1 MSDHLHLNLF
11 TMASVEHVSPGSW
24 TYPGDRSP
32 EYTDREYWT
41 EVARTAERG
50 GFDAVFFAD
59 VRGVYDVYGD
69 DRDTAVEK
77 GIQTPASDPQLVVP
91 AMAEVTD
98 ELGFAVTR
106 STTYTH
112 PYQLAREFSTLDHLT
127 DGRIAIN
134 VVTSYLQS
142 AAENL
147 GLDERMDKETRYD
160 RADEF
165 LDVCYQLWEDSWE
178 DDAVEID
185 RESGRYTDPEKVH
198 AIDHEG
204 DHFSVPG
211 PHGCEP
217 SPQRTPVVYQAG
229 SSDRGREFAAANAE
243 AVFASQPTEEGVREY
258 MADVKAR
265 AADHGRDPD
274 SLRFFIGVVP
284 VVGETQ
290 ALAEVKHEEYK
301 RHVDVESTLTLL
313 SGFLDMD
320 LSALDPDQK
329 VEHIET
335 DAIQGTMNAF
345 TKAQPDREWTVREVA
360 EFCGL
365 GTTSPTIVGTPEHV
379 ADELQYWYEEVGVHG
394 FNVKEVVRP
403 DSLTDFVDLVVPE
416 LRGRGLVPDREAD
429 QAATGAVDRESGTLR
444 ERLLGAGQSGLRD
457 DHPAKR

>member
-1 MSDHLHLNLF
+1 MTDRLHLNLF
-11 TMASVEHVSPGSW
+11 TMSAVEHVSPGSW
-24 TYPGDRSP
+24 TYPGDRST
-32 EYTDREYWT
+32 EYTDTEYWA

-69 DRDTAVEK
+69 DRHIAVERA
-77 GIQTPASDPQLVVP
+77 IQTPANDPQLVVP
-91 AMAEVTD
+91 AMAAVTD
-98 ELGFAVTR
+98 DLGFAITR

-127 DGRIAIN
+127 DGRIALN

-147 GLDERMDKETRYD
+147 GLDGRLDKTTRYD

-165 LDVCYQLWEDSWE
+165 LDVCYALWEDSWD
-178 DDAVEID
+178 DDAVVRD
-185 RESGRYTDPEKVH
+185 RATSRYADPEKVH

-217 SPQRTPVVYQAG
+217 SPQRTPVIYQAG

-258 MADVKAR
+258 VADVKQR
-265 AADHGRDPD
+265 AETYGRDPER
-274 SLRFFIGVVP
+274 LRFLIGIVP
-284 VVGETQ
+284 IVGETQ
-290 ALAEVKHEEYK
+290 ALAEAKHEEYK
-301 RHVDVESTLTLL
+301 RHVDVEGTLALL

-320 LSALDPDQK
+320 LSELDPDQQ

-345 TKAQPDREWTVREVA
+345 TTSQPDRDWTVREVA
-360 EFCGL
+360 AFCGL
-365 GTTSPTIVGTPEHV
+365 GTTSPTVVGTPETV
-379 ADELQYWYEEVGVHG
+379 ADELQYWYEAVGVDG
-394 FNVKEVVRP
+394 FNIKEVVRP

-416 LRGRGLVPDREAD
+416 LRERGLVPPAD
-429 QAATGAVDRESGTLR
+429 ADPTGDTLR
-444 ERLLGAGQSGLRD
+444 ERLIGEGQRRLPA
-457 DHPAKR
+457 DHPAHDRAE

>member
-1 MSDHLHLNLF
+1 MSDRLHLNLF
-11 TMASVEHVSPGSW
+11 TMTSVEHVSPGSW
-24 TYPGDRSP
+24 RYPGDRSA
-32 EYTDREYWT
+32 EYTDAEYWT

-59 VRGVYDVYGD
+59 VRGIYDVYGD
-69 DRDTAVEK
+69 DRETAVERAV
-77 GIQTPASDPQLVVP
+77 QTPANDPQLVVP
-91 AMAEVTD
+91 AMAAVTD
-98 ELGFAVTR
+98 DLGFAVTR

-127 DGRIAIN
+127 DGRVAIN
-134 VVTSYLQS
+134 VVTSYLES

-147 GLDERMDKETRYD
+147 GLDERMEKGERYD

-165 LDVCYQLWEDSWE
+165 LDVCYALWEDSWT
-178 DDAVEID
+178 DDAVERD
-185 RESGRYTDPEKVH
+185 RESGRYTDPRGVR

-204 DHFSVPG
+204 EHFSVPG

-258 MADVKAR
+258 IEDVKGR
-265 AADHGRDPD
+265 AAEHGRDPE

-284 VVGETQ
+284 IVGETE
-290 ALAEVKHEEYK
+290 AAAEQKHERYRE
-301 RHVDVESTLTLL
+301 HVDVEATLALL

-320 LSALDPDQK
+320 LSELDPDRK

-345 TKAQPDREWTVREVA
+345 TRSQPDRDWTVREVA
-360 EFCGL
+360 EFGGL
-365 GTTSPTIVGTPEHV
+365 GTTSPTIVGTPEQV
-379 ADELQYWYEEVGVHG
+379 ADELEYWHGEVGVHG

-403 DSLTDFVDLVVPE
+403 GSLVDFVDLVVPE
-416 LRGRGLVPDREAD
+416 LRERGLLAP
-429 QAATGAVDRESGTLR
+429 VDVDSPGDTLR
-444 ERLLGAGQSGLRD
+444 EQLLGEGQPRLRA
-457 DHPAKR
+457 DHRARSPDE

>member
-1 MSDHLHLNLF
+1 MTDRLHLNLF
-11 TMASVEHVSPGSW
+11 TMNSVEHVSPGSW
-24 TYPGDRSP
+24 THPGDQSHR
-32 EYTDREYWT
+32 YTDREYWI

-59 VRGVYDVYGD
+59 VRGIYDVYGD
-69 DRDTAVEK
+69 DREAAVEK
-77 GIQTPASDPQLVVP
+77 AVQTPANDPQLVVP
-91 AMAEVTD
+91 AMAAVTD

-134 VVTSYLQS
+134 VVTSYLES
-142 AAENL
+142 AAQNL

-165 LDVCYQLWEDSWE
+165 LDVCYALWEDSWE
-178 DDAVEID
+178 DDAVERD
-185 RESGRYTDPEKVH
+185 REAGRYADPGKVH
-198 AIDHEG
+198 AIDHE
-204 DHFSVPG
+204 DEHFSVPG

-243 AVFASQPTEEGVREY
+243 AVFASQPTEEGVSEY
-258 MADVKAR
+258 MTDVKGR
-265 AADHGRDPD
+265 AESYGRDPE

-284 VVGETQ
+284 VVGETE
-290 ALAEVKHEEYK
+290 AIAEAKYESYQK
-301 RHVDVESTLTLL
+301 HVDVEATLSLL

-320 LSALDPDQK
+320 LSELDPDQR

-345 TKAQPDREWTVREVA
+345 TKSQPDREWTVREVA

-365 GTTSPTIVGTPEHV
+365 GTTSPKLVGTPEQV
-379 ADELQYWYEEVGVHG
+379 ADELQYWHEEVGVHG

-403 DSLTDFVDLVVPE
+403 DSLQDFVDLVVPE
-416 LRGRGLVPDREAD
+416 LRERRLVPSAD
-429 QAATGAVDRESGTLR
+429 VDAAGDTLR
-444 ERLLGAGQSGLRD
+444 ERLLGEGRSRLRD
-457 DHPAKR
+457 DHPAIH